1 MPQNDKQVKFYFG
14 TQQEYN
20 NLEFKDTC
28 AIYFITDTKK
38 IYVGEKMYV
47 APINIQDLDNLN
59 LDDKYLSAFEAN
71 INRNTVP
78 IITQNGQLISS
89 GKTIGTSVP
98 ENAYFITEE
107 NMQTIQ
113 NVLQNS
119 TDLQVVGQA
128 PPYYNNNGLMLY
140 TDKEKLDRLPNSL
153 SVATT
158 ETNGLMSAEDKRI
171 LYSLG
176 APASYTLNENIYS
189 YSPGLMTG
197 EDKKLLDDLSD
208 NVDDLLEFMSEIDD
222 LIGLV
227 EPSTNGEGGADGL
240 MSAEDKE
247 KLDSLSNI
255 EYTIATSNANGLMS
269 SIDKTKLDGI
279 ATGAQVN
286 QNAFSN
292 IIIGATTIAADSK
305 TDTLTLIAGNNVTL
319 TPDNSNG
326 TVTITAIDTI
336 NSGTV
341 TNISTGIGLDG
352 GPITSTGT
360 VKVKL
365 KSETTLSEQ
374 AVINETANKTYA
386 VRTDSDGY
394 LAVNIPWTDTTYN
407 TATASTNGVGGSNG
421 LMSATDK
428 EKLNTLPNIV
438 SLTQAQYELLNP
450 PDAST
455 LYIIIEGGENE

>member
-1 MPQNDKQVKFYFG
+1 MPQNGKQIKFYFG

-38 IYVGEKMYV
+38 IYVGEKVYA
-47 APINIQDLDNLN
+47 APINIQDLNNLN

-71 INRNTVP
+71 INRNTIP
-78 IITQNGQLISS
+78 IITQNGQLVSS

-119 TDLQVVGQA
+119 INLQVVGQA

-158 ETNGLMSAEDKRI
+158 ETNGLMSAEDKEY

-176 APASYTLNENIYS
+176 NTATYSLNNEVYS

-208 NVDDLLEFMSEIDD
+208 DVDDLLNFMNNVNN
-222 LIGLV
+222 LISPA
-227 EPSTNGEGGADGL
+227 EPSVNGEGGSNGL

-247 KLDSLSNI
+247 KLDNI
-255 EYTIATSNANGLMS
+255 
-269 SIDKTKLDGI
+269 
-279 ATGAQVN
+279 
-286 QNAFSN
+286 
-292 IIIGATTIAADSK
+292 
-305 TDTLTLIAGNNVTL
+305 
-319 TPDNSNG
+319 
-326 TVTITAIDTI
+326 
-336 NSGTV
+336 
-341 TNISTGIGLDG
+341 TGI
-352 GPITSTGT
+352 S
-360 VKVKL
+360 
-365 KSETTLSEQ
+365 
-374 AVINETANKTYA
+374 N
-386 VRTDSDGY
+386 
-394 LAVNIPWTDTTYN
+394 N
-407 TATASTNGVGGSNG
+407 TKFKFCTASEYDQMENRTAAIYFILNG
-421 LMSATDK
+421 
-428 EKLNTLPNIV
+428 
-438 SLTQAQYELLNP
+438 
-450 PDAST
+450 ST
-455 LYIIIEGGENE
+455 LLIKDANDNLLILNEEPEDNENNDNEP

>member
-38 IYVGEKMYV
+38 IYVGEKVYV

-113 NVLQNS
+113 SVLQNS

-189 YSPGLMTG
+189 YSSGLMTG

-208 NVDDLLEFMSEIDD
+208 NVDDLLEFMSEVDD
-222 LIGLV
+222 LIGLA
-227 EPSTNGEGGADGL
+227 EPSTNEEGGADGL

-255 EYTIATSNANGLMS
+255 EYTIATSNTNGLMS
-269 SIDKTKLDGI
+269 SIDKAKLDNITGI
-279 ATGAQVN
+279 SNNTKFEFCTASEYN
-286 QNAFSN
+286 QMANK
-292 IIIGATTIAADSK
+292 AAAIYFILNGSTLLIKDAN
-305 TDTLTLIAGNNVTL
+305 DNLLTLNEG
-319 TPDNSNG
+319 PYDNENY
-326 TVTITAIDTI
+326 
-336 NSGTV
+336 
-341 TNISTGIGLDG
+341 
-352 GPITSTGT
+352 
-360 VKVKL
+360 
-365 KSETTLSEQ
+365 ETRSFKK
-374 AVINETANKTYA
+374 I
-386 VRTDSDGY
+386 
-394 LAVNIPWTDTTYN
+394 
-407 TATASTNGVGGSNG
+407 
-421 LMSATDK
+421 
-428 EKLNTLPNIV
+428 LN
-438 SLTQAQYELLNP
+438 
-450 PDAST
+450 
-455 LYIIIEGGENE
+455 

>member
-1 MPQNDKQVKFYFG
+1 MPQKKQQVKFSFG
-14 TQQEYN
+14 TQAEYN
-20 NLEFKDTC
+20 ALPIKDQNTFY
-28 AIYFITDTKK
+28 IITDTQK
-38 IYVGEKMYV
+38 IYIGNKMYTSK
-47 APINIQDLDNLN
+47 ITIENLE
-59 LDDKYLSAFEAN
+59 DTFLSAFEVDSLETG
-71 INRNTVP
+71 TVP
-78 IITQNGQLISS
+78 IINNDGQLVSS
-89 GKTIGTSVP
+89 GFSLGKNVPSDAIFTDNNTTYTLTQDANDGHIIIFTPSSGQPTTI
-98 ENAYFITEE
+98 
-107 NMQTIQ
+107 TIP
-113 NVLQNS
+113 
-119 TDLQVVGQA
+119 D
-128 PPYYNNNGLMLY
+128 NNTTN
-140 TDKEKLDRLPNSL
+140 N
-153 SVATT
+153 ATT
-158 ETNGLMSAEDKRI
+158 SI
-171 LYSLG
+171 S
-176 APASYTLNENIYS
+176 
-189 YSPGLMTG
+189 
-197 EDKKLLDDLSD
+197 
-208 NVDDLLEFMSEIDD
+208 
-222 LIGLV
+222 
-227 EPSTNGEGGADGL
+227 
-240 MSAEDKE
+240 
-247 KLDSLSNI
+247 
-255 EYTIATSNANGLMS
+255 GLMS

>member
-38 IYVGEKMYV
+38 IYVGEKRYV

-78 IITQNGQLISS
+78 IIAQNGQLISS

-158 ETNGLMSAEDKRI
+158 ETNGLMSAEDK
-171 LYSLG
+171 
-176 APASYTLNENIYS
+176 
-189 YSPGLMTG
+189 
-197 EDKKLLDDLSD
+197 
-208 NVDDLLEFMSEIDD
+208 
-222 LIGLV
+222 
-227 EPSTNGEGGADGL
+227 
-240 MSAEDKE
+240 E

-255 EYTIATSNANGLMS
+255 EYTIATSNTNGLMS
-269 SIDKTKLDGI
+269 SIDKAKLDNITGI
-279 ATGAQVN
+279 SNNTKFEFCTASEYN
-286 QNAFSN
+286 QMANK
-292 IIIGATTIAADSK
+292 AAAIYFILNGSTLLIKDAN
-305 TDTLTLIAGNNVTL
+305 DNLLTLNEEPDDNENN
-319 TPDNSNG
+319 N
-326 TVTITAIDTI
+326 
-336 NSGTV
+336 
-341 TNISTGIGLDG
+341 
-352 GPITSTGT
+352 
-360 VKVKL
+360 
-365 KSETTLSEQ
+365 
-374 AVINETANKTYA
+374 NE
-386 VRTDSDGY
+386 
-394 LAVNIPWTDTTYN
+394 P
-407 TATASTNGVGGSNG
+407 
-421 LMSATDK
+421 
-428 EKLNTLPNIV
+428 
-438 SLTQAQYELLNP
+438 
-450 PDAST
+450 
-455 LYIIIEGGENE
+455 

>member
-247 KLDSLSNI
+247 KLD
-255 EYTIATSNANGLMS
+255 
-269 SIDKTKLDGI
+269 GI
-279 ATGAQVN
+279 ASGAQIN

-292 IIIGATTIAADSK
+292 ITINNTTIAADSK
-305 TDTLTLIAGNNVTL
+305 TDTLTLIAGNNITL
-319 TPDNSNG
+319 TPDDTND
-326 TVTITAIDTI
+326 TVTITATDTV

-341 TNISTGIGLDG
+341 TNILTGVGLDG
-352 GPITSTGT
+352 GQITSTGT
-360 VKVKL
+360 IKAKL
-365 KSETTLSEQ
+365 KSETALSEQ
-374 AVINETANKTYA
+374 AIINETANKTYA
-386 VRTDSDGY
+386 VRIDSDGY
-394 LAVNIPWTDTTYN
+394 LAVNIPWIDTTYN
-407 TATASTNGVGGSNG
+407 VVSSSTNGIGGTNG
-421 LMSATDK
+421 LMLAADK

-438 SLTQAQYELLNP
+438 SLTQAQYELLSP
-450 PDAST
+450 PDENT
-455 LYIIIEGGENE
+455 LYIVIEGGGNE